1 MRLYF
6 SKIARDELREAKAY
20 YNHLHKGLGDQ
31 LQIEAHA
38 ASQSIADNPFAW
50 QVEHGDIRRFVL
62 NRFPYKLL
70 YAIEGE
76 VVVVIAV
83 MHQHRHPDYW
93 IERISSP

>member
-20 YNHLHKGLGDQ
+20 YNRLHRGLGEQ
-31 LQIEAHA
+31 LQLEAHA
-38 ASQSIADNPFAW
+38 ASRSIADKPFAW
-50 QVEHGDIRRFVL
+50 QVERGDIRRFVL
-62 NRFPYKLL
+62 SRFPYKLL

-76 VVVVIAV
+76 IVVVIAV

-93 IERISSP
+93 IERISPP